1 MGSEAKKSQN
11 LNFPASS
18 QWTEGSF
25 AQSNYYAKPM
35 KPNSVASDTHNVG
48 SEFMMLTKHLTFC
61 MSFDELDRTT
71 RYIHEAKA
79 RAHAVLHEKAPK
91 LTTLEKAMW
100 VKLKR
105 GEGPSR

>member
-1 MGSEAKKSQN
+1 MGAEAKKSQN

-48 SEFMMLTKHLTFC
+48 SEFMMLT
-61 MSFDELDRTT
+61 
-71 RYIHEAKA
+71 
-79 RAHAVLHEKAPK
+79 
-91 LTTLEKAMW
+91 
-100 VKLKR
+100 
-105 GEGPSR
+105 